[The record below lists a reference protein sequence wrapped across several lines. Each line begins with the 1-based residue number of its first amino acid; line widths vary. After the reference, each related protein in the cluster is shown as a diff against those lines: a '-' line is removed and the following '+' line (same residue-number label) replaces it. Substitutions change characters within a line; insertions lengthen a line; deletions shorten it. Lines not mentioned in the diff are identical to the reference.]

1 MAERLLIAGGGIGG
15 LAAGYAAAQA
25 GWDVQLLERAPA
37 FTEVGAGVQL
47 GPNVTRILKA
57 WGLSEALQD
66 VAAFPQALHARS
78 VTSGAVLSTLPL
90 GAAMQARYG
99 APYVSVHRADLHALL
114 LQAAQNQGVVLQTD
128 TTVLKAEQAVE
139 GVTVHALRGALQQR
153 DTGQALVVADGVWS
167 PLRQQLLQDGS
178 PTYSGHL
185 AYRAL
190 VPQAQLPL
198 HLRTQNVTVWMG
210 ALAHVV
216 VYPLRGGDFLN
227 VVCLVEAP
235 ADGVDAEAI
244 KSWTAQKSPAQTQQD
259 LHTAL
264 RDACT
269 PLRALIDA
277 CHGLVPWHLWPLCA
291 RPPMQGAFQHAQGRV
306 AFVGDAAHPM
316 LPYLAQGAGMAIEDA
331 AELGAQL
338 THCNSAQVTQRLAT
352 YAQARWQRN
361 ARVQARAM
369 RNGRI
374 FHTTGPLRWA
384 RDLGLRLT
392 GARLMD
398 TPWLYGENR

>member
-15 LAAGYAAAQA
+15 LAAGFAAAQA
-25 GWDVQLLERAPA
+25 GWDVQLFERAPA

-47 GPNVTRILKA
+47 GPNVTRILNE
-57 WGLSEALQD
+57 WGLSDALKE
-66 VAAFPQALHARS
+66 VAACPEALHARS

-114 LQAAQNQGVVLQTD
+114 LQAAQSQGVVLQTN
-128 TTVLKAEQAVE
+128 TTVLKAEQALE
-139 GVTVHALRGALQQR
+139 GVTVHAQCGAMHPR
-153 DTGQALVVADGVWS
+153 YSGQALVVADGVWS
-167 PLRQQLLQDGS
+167 PLRQQLLQDGP

-190 VPQAQLPL
+190 VPQAQLPQ
-198 HLRTQNVTVWMG
+198 HLRTQNATVWMG

-216 VYPLRGGDFLN
+216 VYPVRGGDFLN
-227 VVCLVEAP
+227 VVCLVEAH

-244 KSWTAQKSPAQTQQD
+244 KSWTAHKTPAQTQQD

-277 CHGLVPWHLWPLCA
+277 CHGLGPWQLWPLCA
-291 RPPMQGAFQHAQGRV
+291 RPPMQGAFQQAQGRM
-306 AFVGDAAHPM
+306 ALLGDAAHPM

-338 THCNSAQVTQRLAT
+338 THCTSAQVPQRLAA

-361 ARVQARAM
+361 ARVQARAI

-374 FHTTGPLRWA
+374 FHATGPLRWG
-384 RDLGLRLT
+384 RDLGLRMA

-398 TPWLYGENR
+398 TPWLYGDNC

>member
-15 LAAGYAAAQA
+15 LAAGCAAAQA
-25 GWDVQLLERAPA
+25 GWDVQLFERAPA

-47 GPNVTRILKA
+47 GPNVTRILNA
-57 WGLSEALQD
+57 WGLSDALKE
-66 VAAFPQALHARS
+66 VAAFPAALHARG
-78 VTSGAVLSTLPL
+78 VKSGAVLSTLPL
-90 GAAMQARYG
+90 GAAMQTRYG

-114 LQAAQNQGVVLQTD
+114 LRAAHNHGVVLQTD
-128 TTVLKAEQAVE
+128 TTVLKAEQTLD
-139 GVTVHALRGALQQR
+139 GVTVETQFGALQQR
-153 DTGQALVVADGVWS
+153 YTGEALVVADGVWS
-167 PLRQQLLQDGS
+167 PLRQQLLQDG
-178 PTYSGHL
+178 PPAYSGHL
-185 AYRAL
+185 AYRTL
-190 VPQAQLPL
+190 VSQAQLPL
-198 HLRTQNVTVWMG
+198 HLRTQDATVWMG

-216 VYPLRGGDFLN
+216 VYPVRGGDFLN
-227 VVCLVEAP
+227 VVCLVEAQ
-235 ADGVDAEAI
+235 AGDVDAEAI
-244 KSWTAQKSPAQTQQD
+244 KSWTAQKTPAQTQQD

-264 RDACT
+264 RDACP

-277 CHGLVPWHLWPLCA
+277 CHDLGPWHLWPLCA
-291 RPPMQGAFQHAQGRV
+291 RPPMQGAFQQAQGRV
-306 AFVGDAAHPM
+306 ALLGDAAHPM

-338 THCNSAQVTQRLAT
+338 TQCTSAQVPQRLAA

-374 FHTTGPLRWA
+374 FHATGPLRWG
-384 RDLGLRLT
+384 RDLGLRLA

-398 TPWLYGENR
+398 TPWLYGDNC